1 MLDPLGGVCVCL
13 SVSGLTGERRGSQVT
28 FWIGYNSQTCSGRD
42 LNPVCDIWRYIF
54 HEHSH
59 PYKHSDVTGLGRWGA
74 RLSVQWW
81 TSRSLLLLRVH
92 TSLGDT
98 LHHYQLENSSIN
110 SSKCCLRTFLC
121 NFTLK
126 TSQVYT
132 SWRLDVNDGRDMAPA
147 VFSDNCQSWAVI
159 YIYIYTHL
167 IYTLEPLQ
175 VCTGCLWPDHGALP
189 ENLRTAPS
197 ASKETIKP
205 ILFHQLKW
213 FNTFKKFQ
221 HGISILPKSE
231 LSECVLIVGEEIS
244 TLLCACLATTLS
256 TMLWI

>member
-159 YIYIYTHL
+159 YIYIHTSYIRWSLYRFALGAYGQTMEL
-167 IYTLEPLQ
+167 CLKTWELLPVLQ
-175 VCTGCLWPDHGALP
+175 
-189 ENLRTAPS
+189 
-197 ASKETIKP
+197 KK
-205 ILFHQLKW
+205 QLNPYFSISW
-213 FNTFKKFQ
+213 ND
-221 HGISILPKSE
+221 SILSRNSSME
-231 LSECVLIVGEEIS
+231 FLSCQNLNSQNVY
-244 TLLCACLATTLS
+244 
-256 TMLWI
+256 